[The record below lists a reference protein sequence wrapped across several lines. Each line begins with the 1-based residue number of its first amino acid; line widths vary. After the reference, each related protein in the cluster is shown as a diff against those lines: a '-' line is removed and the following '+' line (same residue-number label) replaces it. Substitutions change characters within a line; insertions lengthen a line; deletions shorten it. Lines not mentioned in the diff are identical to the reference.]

1 MTNRLEFSDI
11 TKAFPGIKAL
21 SEVSF
26 CAECGQI
33 TALLG
38 ENGAGKS
45 TLLKILSGDIKA
57 DNGEV
62 LLDGEPQNF
71 KAPSDALSAGIS
83 VIYQER
89 QMVSSLSVME
99 NIFAGELPRNRFG
112 IINYKKLKTEAQ
124 KLIDLFELP
133 LDARMTVGRL
143 SVAQQQMVE
152 IMRAYRRNSDV
163 IAFDEPTASLAEAEI
178 TILFKLIKELA
189 RQGKIVIYVSH
200 RMAEIF
206 RITDKIIVL
215 KDGKFVADLKTSE
228 TDERTLVKA
237 MVGREIGDTFSKL
250 SRCTEQGEMIL
261 EVKNLTTK
269 KVTGINLSLR
279 KGEIIGLAGLVGAG
293 RTELARAIFGADKID
308 SGEVLIDG
316 KNIRY
321 KNPSGALALGI
332 ALCPEDRKEEG
343 LVLFRSMK
351 ENITISVLSRIR
363 KFLFLSNSEE
373 KRLSDRA
380 IEKYDIKTPSINE
393 LVGELSGGNQQK
405 VILGRATNELMST
418 RVLILD
424 EPTKGIDV
432 GSKAEIYQ
440 MICDFAKTGIG
451 VIVISSELPEV
462 LNISDTIYVMANGR
476 ISGVLT
482 REEASEETVLEL
494 AMAEQ

>member
-1 MTNRLEFSDI
+1 VTNRLEFSDI

>member
-1 MTNRLEFSDI
+1 MKNRLEFSNI
-11 TKAFPGIKAL
+11 TKAFPGIVAL

-26 CAECGQI
+26 CADSGHI

-57 DNGEV
+57 DSGEV
-62 LLDGEPQNF
+62 LLDGEAQNF
-71 KAPSDALSAGIS
+71 KVPSDALRGGIS

-89 QMVSSLSVME
+89 QMVASLSVME
-99 NIFAGELPRNRFG
+99 NIFAGELPHNKFG
-112 IINYKKLKTEAQ
+112 VINYKKLRKEAQ
-124 KLIDLFELP
+124 ELIDLFELP

-163 IAFDEPTASLAEAEI
+163 IAFDEPTASLADTEI
-178 TILFKLIKELA
+178 TILFRLIKELA

-206 RITDKIIVL
+206 QITDKIIVL
-215 KDGKFVADLKTSE
+215 KDGKKVADFQTGE
-228 TDERTLVKA
+228 TDEPTLVKA
-237 MVGREIGDTFSKL
+237 MVGREIGDTFNKL
-250 SRCTEQGEMIL
+250 SRCTERGDTVL

-269 KVTGINLSLR
+269 KVTDISLTLR
-279 KGEIIGLAGLVGAG
+279 SGEIVGLAGLVGAG
-293 RTELARAIFGADKID
+293 RTELARAIFGADKVE
-308 SGEVLIDG
+308 SGEIVIEG
-316 KNIRY
+316 RSTRY
-321 KNPSGALALGI
+321 KNPSGALACGV

-343 LVLFRSMK
+343 LVLSRSIRQ
-351 ENITISVLSRIR
+351 NITVSVLSRIR
-363 KFLFLSNSEE
+363 KFIFLDNAKE
-373 KRLSDRA
+373 KKLSDIA
-380 IEKYDIKTPSINE
+380 VEKYDIKTPSTGK

-405 VILGRATNELMST
+405 VILGRATNELMAT
-418 RVLILD
+418 KVLILD

-440 MICDFAKTGIG
+440 IICDFAKSGMG

-462 LNISDTIYVMANGR
+462 LNISDTIYVMANGK
-476 ISGVLT
+476 ITGVLS
-482 REEASEETVLEL
+482 REEASEEHVLEL
-494 AMAEQ
+494 AMAGQ